1 MNLSWIIAAL
11 AASNTMA
18 FAPVAL
24 ESGSSATALNMDRRV
39 AFGQIAAAGAAIV
52 SIPSIASADGSV
64 STATIQRAKG
74 TYGSRIAQLQGA
86 VDSGDFAAVAAEKN
100 AFILYNS
107 GAYPKNK
114 AKKAAAVTGTNEIF
128 AAIRA
133 SDKAGLKT
141 SFGKYIKANDI
152 NDYPD
157 ISNNDGQGFSNDF
170 DFKRST
176 KAGAIYQR

>member
-1 MNLSWIIAAL
+1 MYLSLIIAAL
-11 AASNTMA
+11 AASTTVA
-18 FAPVAL
+18 FAPANV
-24 ESGSSATALNMDRRV
+24 ESASRTALNMDRRV

-52 SIPSIASADGSV
+52 SVPAIASADGSV
-64 STATIQRAKG
+64 STQTIQRAKG

-86 VDSGDFAAVAAEKN
+86 VDAGDFAAVASEKN

-133 SDKAGLKT
+133 SDKAGLKS
-141 SFGKYIKANDI
+141 SFGKYITANSI
-152 NDYPD
+152 NDYPEM
-157 ISNNDGQGFSNDF
+157 SNQDGQGFSNDF

-176 KAGAIYQR
+176 KAGSIYVR